1 MEDNTI
7 DLIPVE
13 GHNSLGRDADSN
25 AIVNAD
31 DSAYNAYITARENA
45 RKKDR
50 TLEDLKN
57 EVDELKGLIRD
68 LIKKEDK

>member
-1 MEDNTI
+1 MEDKI
-7 DLIPVE
+7 LDLIPVE

-25 AIVNAD
+25 AIINTD
-31 DSAYNAYITARENA
+31 DTAYDAYIKARENA
-45 RKKDR
+45 RQKDR
-50 TLEDLKN
+50 TLDDLKR

>member
-13 GHNSLGRDADSN
+13 GYTSLGRDADSN
-25 AIVNAD
+25 AIVNTD
-31 DSAYNAYITARENA
+31 DSAYEAYIKARENA
-45 RKKDR
+45 RSKDR
-50 TLEDLKN
+50 TLEDLKK

>member
-1 MEDNTI
+1 MKDNTI

-25 AIVNAD
+25 AIVNTD
-31 DSAYNAYITARENA
+31 DSAYNAYIAARDNA

>member
-1 MEDNTI
+1 MEDNII

-25 AIVNAD
+25 AIVNTD
-31 DSAYNAYITARENA
+31 DSAYNAYIAARDNA

>member
-1 MEDNTI
+1 MEENTL

-25 AIVNAD
+25 AIVNTD
-31 DSAYNAYITARENA
+31 DSAYDAYVKARANAK
-45 RKKDR
+45 KKDS
-50 TLEDLKN
+50 TLEELQS
-57 EVDELKGLIRD
+57 EVAELKALMKD

>member
-1 MEDNTI
+1 MEDNII

-25 AIVNAD
+25 AIVNTD
-31 DSAYNAYITARENA
+31 DTAYDAYIKARENA
-45 RKKDR
+45 RQKDR
-50 TLEDLKN
+50 TLDDLKK
-57 EVDELKGLIRD
+57 EVDELKGLVRD

>member
-25 AIVNAD
+25 AIVNTD
-31 DSAYNAYITARENA
+31 DSAYNAYITAR
-45 RKKDR
+45 
-50 TLEDLKN
+50 
-57 EVDELKGLIRD
+57 
-68 LIKKEDK
+68 

>member
-1 MEDNTI
+1 MEDNII

-25 AIVNAD
+25 AIVYTD
-31 DSAYNAYITARENA
+31 DSAYNAYIAARDNA